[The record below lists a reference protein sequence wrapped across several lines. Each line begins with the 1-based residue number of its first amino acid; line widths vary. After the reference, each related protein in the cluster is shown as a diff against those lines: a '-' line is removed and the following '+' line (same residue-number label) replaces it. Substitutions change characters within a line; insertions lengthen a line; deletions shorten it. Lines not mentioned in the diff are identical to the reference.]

1 MKIFFKFI
9 FLSALLFSGSI
20 VMAYEEPNYEV
31 VHTSESYEIRHYKER
46 VVVQTKSGNQ
56 NNGFRSLFNYIS
68 GSNEGSQKI
77 SMTTPVT
84 QFNKDGEEIMQ
95 FFLPSEFEK
104 FNAPMPTDKNVEIL
118 TINEGYFAVMIY
130 SGRSSNGN
138 FNRHSSILKDLLLQ
152 DQIEIISSPIKA
164 TYNSPFTPFFL
175 RRNEAMFIV
184 DWVN

>member
-1 MKIFFKFI
+1 
-9 FLSALLFSGSI
+9 
-20 VMAYEEPNYEV
+20 MAYEEPNYEV

-104 FNAPMPTDKNVEIL
+104 FNAPMPTDKNVEIS

-164 TYNSPFTPFFL
+164 TYNSPFTLPIL
-175 RRNEAMFIV
+175 RRNEAMFRV
-184 DWVN
+184 EYNN